1 MRSAYGS
8 ETIGSFFR
16 RTLRLC
22 ASSSWRIVV
31 VFTAEE
37 NVLTVQIIKT
47 ESGEELVVLPRRE
60 YDALM
65 ARLGDEEAED
75 RVLADAARQV
85 LGRIESGEEAL
96 VPSPRK
102 SSPT

>member
-1 MRSAYGS
+1 VA
-8 ETIGSFFR
+8 
-16 RTLRLC
+16 
-22 ASSSWRIVV
+22 

-37 NVLTVQIIKT
+37 NVLTIQIIKT

-75 RVLADAARQV
+75 RILADAAQQV
-85 LGRIESGEEAL
+85 IERIKSGEEAL
-96 VPSPRK
+96 VPPPRK